1 MRIIASLIGLFA
13 TLAVGAAIAA
23 ATRKQQI
30 VPLDDEDAD
39 EVRLVAIF
47 SPVAF
52 HSTATAFRGGTLD
65 CWYGGGIVDLRD
77 ATLDPAGANLDVK
90 AVFGGAQ
97 IVVPRD
103 WRVEVDVSG
112 VGGARDVRPSSDY
125 PVTAPLLTVS
135 GFVLMGGLGV
145 SSDIP
150 QEALEGV
157 RSEMLKRRKAG
168 ADAPERVEGAA
179 ASDAVVDAA
188 VDSAPSAAPDGVAA
202 EAPAASA

>member
-1 MRIIASLIGLFA
+1 MRIFAGLIGLFA
-13 TLAVGAAIAA
+13 TLAIGAAIAA
-23 ATRKQQI
+23 ASRKQQV
-30 VPLDDEDAD
+30 VPLDDEDAN

-77 ATLDPAGANLDVK
+77 ATLDPAGARLDVK

-112 VGGARDVRPSSDY
+112 VGGARDVRPSHDF

-150 QEALEGV
+150 KEALENV
-157 RSEMLKRRKAG
+157 RTEMLKRRKG
-168 ADAPERVEGAA
+168 DGEDAPATIDAA
-179 ASDAVVDAA
+179 ATNGAVAEPI
-188 VDSAPSAAPDGVAA
+188 PSA
-202 EAPAASA
+202 

>member
-1 MRIIASLIGLFA
+1 VRIIAGLIGLFA
-13 TLAVGAAIAA
+13 TLAIGAAIAA
-23 ATRKQQI
+23 ASRKQQ
-30 VPLDDEDAD
+30 VEPLDDEDAN

-77 ATLDPAGANLDVK
+77 AILDPAGAHLDVK

-97 IVVPRD
+97 IVVPRE
-103 WRVEVDVSG
+103 WRVEVNVSG
-112 VGGARDVRPSSDY
+112 VGGARDVRPSADY

-150 QEALEGV
+150 KEALESV
-157 RSEMLKRRKAG
+157 RAEMLKRRKEDG
-168 ADAPERVEGAA
+168 EDAPVAIDAA
-179 ASDAVVDAA
+179 ATNGTVTEPI
-188 VDSAPSAAPDGVAA
+188 PSA
-202 EAPAASA
+202 

>member
-1 MRIIASLIGLFA
+1 VAARQGKELDVRIIAGLIGLFA
-13 TLAVGAAIAA
+13 TVAIGAAIAA
-23 ATRKQQI
+23 ASRKQQV
-30 VPLDDEDAD
+30 VPLDEEDAN

-77 ATLDPAGANLDVK
+77 ATLDPAGARLDVK

-103 WRVEVDVSG
+103 WRVEVDVNG
-112 VGGARDVRPSSDY
+112 VGGARDVRPSHDF

-150 QEALEGV
+150 REALEGV
-157 RSEMLKRRKAG
+157 RAEMIKRRKTDADDPELVQPAAESG
-168 ADAPERVEGAA
+168 ASVNAA
-179 ASDAVVDAA
+179 I
-188 VDSAPSAAPDGVAA
+188 
-202 EAPAASA
+202 EAPATT